1 MKHLHIILICLLPS
15 QLIGQTVSEGYL
27 LNTSSVG
34 KSPEIGFVQI
44 VRFKSTLP
52 DSIVFGV
59 IEKRKVEF
67 LKVPGLIQKYYLRD
81 PKSMEFCGVYLW
93 ATEQD
98 FLEFKKTDLAKSSAQ
113 AYQIDGQ
120 ARVELYNMIYPL
132 R

>member
-1 MKHLHIILICLLPS
+1 MKTIYITLICLLPT
-15 QLIGQTVSEGYL
+15 QLIGQAFFDGVF
-27 LNTSSVG
+27 LNTSSME
-34 KSPEIGFVQI
+34 KSSEIGFVQI

-67 LKVPGLIQKYYLRD
+67 LKVPGLVQKYYLRD
-81 PKSMEFCGVYLW
+81 PKTMDFCGVYLW
-93 ATEQD
+93 ASEQD

-120 ARVELYNMIYPL
+120 ARVELYHMIYPL

>member
-1 MKHLHIILICLLPS
+1 MKTIYITLICLLPT
-15 QLIGQTVSEGYL
+15 QLIGQANFERDF
-27 LNTSSVG
+27 LNKPSIDKSS
-34 KSPEIGFVQI
+34 EIGFVQI
-44 VRFKSTLP
+44 VRFKSTLH

-67 LKVPGLIQKYYLRD
+67 LKVPGLVQKYYLRD
-81 PKSMEFCGVYLW
+81 PKTMEFCGVYLW
-93 ATEQD
+93 ASEQD

-120 ARVELYNMIYPL
+120 ARVELYHMIYPL

>member
-1 MKHLHIILICLLPS
+1 MKTIYITLICLLPT
-15 QLIGQTVSEGYL
+15 QLIGQAIFDGDF
-27 LNTSSVG
+27 LNKSSME
-34 KSPEIGFVQI
+34 KSAEIGFVQI

-67 LKVPGLIQKYYLRD
+67 LKVPGLVQKYYLRD
-81 PKSMEFCGVYLW
+81 PKTMEFCGVYLW
-93 ATEQD
+93 ASEQD

-120 ARVELYNMIYPL
+120 ARVELYHMIYPL